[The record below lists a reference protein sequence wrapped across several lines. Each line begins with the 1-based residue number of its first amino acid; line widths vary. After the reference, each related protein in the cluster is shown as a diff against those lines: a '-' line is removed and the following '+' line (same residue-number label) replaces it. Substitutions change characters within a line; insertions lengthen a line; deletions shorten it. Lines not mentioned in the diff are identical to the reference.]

1 MSEVWALLPLK
12 DLVQAKSRL
21 SGILAPHERRALA
34 QAMVEDV
41 LSALVSHTETAG
53 VLLVS
58 DDPAAALL
66 AHRYD
71 IEWVDE
77 KGLACSGL
85 NGAIAAATDH
95 LKDRDVTDIMV
106 LHGDIPLLQ
115 TADLDALQESYWQP
129 GTDVTLGPDLQHD
142 GTNVMMFATAQT
154 PVFHYGPGS
163 LHTHRQAALERGL
176 SVSLVERPGI
186 GLDVDRPADLLEL
199 YHLLPTAGAAS
210 HSKELL
216 LNGDIARRL
225 RIIEHSGLGSQG
237 DTEHHDAV

>member
-1 MSEVWALLPLK
+1 MSTVWALLPLK

-21 SGILAPHERRALA
+21 AGILAPHERRALA

-41 LSALVSHTETAG
+41 LSALVSHTATGG

-71 IEWVDE
+71 IELVQE
-77 KGLACSGL
+77 KSLACSGL
-85 NGAIAAATDH
+85 NGAIAAATDY
-95 LKDRDVTDIMV
+95 LSNRDITDIMV

-115 TADLDALQESYWQP
+115 TADLAALHESYSQASS
-129 GTDVTLGPDLQHD
+129 DVTIGPDLQRD

-163 LHTHRQAALERGL
+163 FTVHRQAALERGL
-176 SVSLVERPGI
+176 EVTVVERPGI

-199 YHLLPTAGAAS
+199 YHHLPAAQGAI

-216 LNGDIARRL
+216 LNGEIARRL
-225 RIIEHSGLGSQG
+225 RIIEDSGLGSPE
-237 DTEHHDAV
+237 DTEHNDAV